1 MQYRRLGKSNLL
13 VSRLWLGGMSL
24 GSPSQRPWVADAAT
38 STRMIA
44 EAIEAGINTIDT
56 ADAYGKGESEE
67 LIGSCL
73 HDMGVRDDIVVATK
87 FGLPIDGNKPN
98 RSGYSR
104 KNIIQRCEAA
114 LKRLKTDRIDI
125 LQTHIWQPDSSIEE
139 VIGAFHHLVRQGK
152 VLYVGTT
159 DMPPWQAAKWI
170 FTKSFDDLP
179 PLISVQHHY
188 NPVWRE
194 DERFLVP
201 LCEAEGVGM
210 VAYSPL
216 GRGFLAGAARGTTRE
231 KTDDFIGKFYG
242 RTADLAIQGK
252 IEKLAEKAGVTPAQ
266 LSLLW
271 VLRQRYITSAVV
283 GPTNSKQLSELV
295 QCTETRIADDV
306 FDEISATYSPRMEVG
321 HG

>member
-1 MQYRRLGKSNLL
+1 
-13 VSRLWLGGMSL
+13 
-24 GSPSQRPWVADAAT
+24 
-38 STRMIA
+38 
-44 EAIEAGINTIDT
+44 
-56 ADAYGKGESEE
+56 
-67 LIGSCL
+67 
-73 HDMGVRDDIVVATK
+73 
-87 FGLPIDGNKPN
+87 
-98 RSGYSR
+98 
-104 KNIIQRCEAA
+104 
-114 LKRLKTDRIDI
+114 
-125 LQTHIWQPDSSIEE
+125 
-139 VIGAFHHLVRQGK
+139 
-152 VLYVGTT
+152 
-159 DMPPWQAAKWI
+159 
-170 FTKSFDDLP
+170 LP